1 MCYQEFIQNILN
13 TRGRFNCGDEYHER
27 HHIIPKCLGGGNE
40 EENLIDLFA
49 KEHFIAHKLLA
60 QENPDNNSL
69 VFAWTCMAFPNN
81 KVQERYE
88 ATPEEYEEAKKAISK
103 AMSGRTVSD
112 ETKKKQSNIAKERFS
127 VPENNPF
134 YGKHHTEE
142 TRNIIG
148 QKNKGKSSPNKG
160 KHLSEETKQKISKV
174 KKGRPLSD
182 AEKEA
187 RILVGNKLKGRKLTE
202 EQKVKISVSNKGK
215 IISEESKKK
224 MSDAKK
230 GKRPE
235 WLCIKVAQYDAKT
248 GYLIKIWDC
257 IMDASRA
264 TDIDNS
270 RIAKCAG
277 EKYGCKTAGGFI
289 WKFVED

>member
-81 KVQERYE
+81 NVQERYE
-88 ATPEEYEEAKKAISK
+88 VTPEEYEEAKKAISK

-127 VPENNPF
+127 VSENTPF

-142 TRNIIG
+142 TRNIIR

-160 KHLSEETKQKISKV
+160 KHLSEETKQKISKT

-187 RILVGNKLKGRKLTE
+187 HILVGNKLKGRKLTE
-202 EQKVKISVSNKGK
+202 EQKAKISAANKGR

-230 GKRPE
+230 GKKSE

-248 GYLIKIWDC
+248 GCLIKIWDC

-264 TDIDNS
+264 TGIDNS
-270 RIAKCAG
+270 RIAKCARG
-277 EKYGCKTAGGFI
+277 KYGCKTAGGFI

>member
-81 KVQERYE
+81 NVQERYE
-88 ATPEEYEEAKKAISK
+88 TTPEEYEEAKKAISK

-142 TRNIIG
+142 TRNIIR
-148 QKNKGKSSPNKG
+148 QKNKGKSPPNKG
-160 KHLSEETKQKISKV
+160 KHLSEETKQKISKA
-174 KKGRPLSD
+174 KKGKPLSD

-202 EQKVKISVSNKGK
+202 EQKEKISAANKGK

-230 GKRPE
+230 GKRSE

-248 GYLIKIWDC
+248 GCLIKIWDY

-264 TDIDNS
+264 TGIDNS
-270 RIAKCAG
+270 RIAKCARG
-277 EKYGCKTAGGFI
+277 KYGCKTAGGFI

>member
-1 MCYQEFIQNILN
+1 MCYKEFIQNILN

-27 HHIIPKCLGGGNE
+27 HHITPKCLGGGNE

-49 KEHFIAHKLLA
+49 KEHFVAHKLLA

-81 KVQERYE
+81 NVQERYE
-88 ATPEEYEEAKKAISK
+88 STPEEYEEARKALSK

-127 VPENNPF
+127 IPENNPF
-134 YGKHHTEE
+134 YGKRHTEE
-142 TRNIIG
+142 TRNILS
-148 QKNKGKSSPNKG
+148 QKNKGKPSPNKG
-160 KHLSEETKQKISKV
+160 KQLPEETKQKISKA
-174 KKGRPLSD
+174 KKGKPLSD

-187 RILVGNKLKGRKLTE
+187 HILVGNKLKGRKLTE
-202 EQKVKISVSNKGK
+202 EHKTKISAANKGK

-224 MSDAKK
+224 MSDVKK
-230 GKRPE
+230 GKRSE

-248 GYLIKIWDC
+248 GCLIKIWDC

-264 TDIDNS
+264 TGIDNS
-270 RIAKCAG
+270 RIAKCAKG
-277 EKYGCKTAGGFI
+277 KYGCKTAGGFI